1 MAEGGRF
8 QVAAATE
15 RAILSAESFADA
27 TKLGGEA
34 ERDAFDDVFERLF
47 LDNYP
52 RVVAVLVRI
61 TGERSRAEELAI
73 DVFWR
78 YYRHC
83 FARKAALAPDANVA
97 GWLYRTATRIGIDSL
112 RAEARRGKYEQRAA
126 SFASRGGDTPFED
139 VLRGERQGRIRQ
151 ALAKL
156 RPEQSQLLILR
167 ASGFSYGELSD
178 VFNVKRGSVGTMLVR
193 AETAFRKH
201 YIRLFG
207 AKEDL

>member
-1 MAEGGRF
+1 M
-8 QVAAATE
+8 AAATE
-15 RAILSAESFADA
+15 QAIVSAENFADA

-34 ERDAFDDVFERLF
+34 ERSVFDEAFERLF

-52 RVVAVLVRI
+52 RVVAVLTRI
-61 TGERSRAEELAI
+61 TGERSRAEELAT

-78 YYRHC
+78 YYRHG
-83 FARKAALAPDANVA
+83 FARQAAPAPDANVG

-126 SFASRGGDTPFED
+126 SAASRGSEDPYED
-139 VLRGERQGRIRQ
+139 VLRAERRARIRK

-193 AETAFRKH
+193 AEAAFRKH
-201 YIRLFG
+201 YSRLFG
-207 AKEDL
+207 AKEDV

>member
-1 MAEGGRF
+1 M
-8 QVAAATE
+8 VAATE
-15 RAILSAESFADA
+15 RAIVSAGSFAGA
-27 TKLGGEA
+27 SNLGGEA
-34 ERDAFDDVFERLF
+34 EREAFDDAFEQLF
-47 LDNYP
+47 LDNYA

-78 YYRHC
+78 YYEHRL
-83 FARKAALAPDANVA
+83 ARKAAPAPDANIA

-112 RAEARRGKYEQRAA
+112 RAEARRGKYEQQAA
-126 SFASRGGDTPFED
+126 PFASTGSEDPLED
-139 VLRGERQGRIRQ
+139 VLRAERQGRIRE
-151 ALAKL
+151 ALARL

-178 VFNVKRGSVGTMLVR
+178 VFKVKRGSVGTMLVR
-193 AETAFRKH
+193 AEAALRKH
-201 YIRLFG
+201 YLRLFG

>member
-1 MAEGGRF
+1 M
-8 QVAAATE
+8 AAATE
-15 RAILSAESFADA
+15 RAILGAGRLAGV
-27 TKLGGEA
+27 TKPDGEA
-34 ERDAFDDVFERLF
+34 EREAFDDAFERLF

-52 RVVAVLVRI
+52 RVVAVLVRV

-83 FARKAALAPDANVA
+83 FAGKAAPAPDANVA

-112 RAEARRGKYEQRAA
+112 RAEARRGKYEQRAG
-126 SFASRGGDTPFED
+126 SFASTGSDDPLED
-139 VLRGERQGRIRQ
+139 MLRAERQGRIRE
-151 ALAKL
+151 ALARL

-178 VFNVKRGSVGTMLVR
+178 MFGVKRASVGTMLVR
-193 AETAFRKH
+193 AEAALRKH
-201 YIRLFG
+201 YTRLFG

>member
-1 MAEGGRF
+1 M
-8 QVAAATE
+8 AAATE
-15 RAILSAESFADA
+15 QVIVSAERFADA

-34 ERDAFDDVFERLF
+34 ERAVFDDAFERLF

-52 RVVAVLVRI
+52 RVVAVLARI

-83 FARKAALAPDANVA
+83 FARQGAPAPDANVA

-126 SFASRGGDTPFED
+126 SVAGHGSGSPYEG
-139 VLRGERQGRIRQ
+139 VLRAERQARIRE
-151 ALAKL
+151 ALARL

-193 AETAFRKH
+193 AEAAFRKH